1 MAAHTWKLQSLF
13 CYNSGMPWV
22 VETLNKSVDD
32 ELSALSPDLR
42 AKFVRVAELLESF
55 GPQRVHEPH
64 VKFLGDVG
72 FPLWEMRLS
81 GKTQIARALY
91 VTQVNER
98 IVVLHAFIKK
108 TQKIP
113 EKAFAMAKQRYKEL
127 IQSEKGKSL

>member
-1 MAAHTWKLQSLF
+1 MSWI
-13 CYNSGMPWV
+13 
-22 VETLNKSVDD
+22 VETLNQTVDD
-32 ELSALSPDLR
+32 ELGTLSADLR
-42 AKFVRVAELLESF
+42 AKFVRIAELLESF

-108 TQKIP
+108 TQKTP
-113 EKAFAMAKQRYKEL
+113 EKAFAIAKQRYKEL
-127 IQSEKGKSL
+127 IELKREH

>member
-1 MAAHTWKLQSLF
+1 MSWS
-13 CYNSGMPWV
+13 
-22 VETLNKSVDD
+22 VETLNASVDD

-42 AKFVRVAELLESF
+42 AKFVRIAELLESF

-91 VTQVNER
+91 VTQMNER
-98 IVVLHAFIKK
+98 IVVLHAFVKK
-108 TQKIP
+108 TQKTP
-113 EKAFAMAKQRYKEL
+113 AKAFVIAKQRYKEL
-127 IQSEKGKSL
+127 IESEQEKTR

>member
-1 MAAHTWKLQSLF
+1 
-13 CYNSGMPWV
+13 MPWI
-22 VETLNKSVDD
+22 VETLNSSVDD
-32 ELSALSPDLR
+32 ELSVLSSDLR

-55 GPQRVHEPH
+55 GPQLVHEPH

-108 TQKIP
+108 TQKTP
-113 EKAFAMAKQRYKEL
+113 LRAFTIAKQRYQEL
-127 IQSEKGKSL
+127 IESEREKTR